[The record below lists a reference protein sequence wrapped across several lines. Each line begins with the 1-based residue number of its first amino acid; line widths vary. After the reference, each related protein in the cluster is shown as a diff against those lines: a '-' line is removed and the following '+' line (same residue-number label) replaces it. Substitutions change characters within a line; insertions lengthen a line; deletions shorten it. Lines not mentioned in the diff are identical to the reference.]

1 VYPTPTIGMVGS
13 LEDINNKMTL
23 DFKAEGDHL
32 YLVGRSRNCINSS
45 EYLHK
50 ICGVEYSP
58 APDFDLDEEFKLQQ
72 AIAGL
77 IQNKSINAAHDVS
90 EGGVFITL
98 CEAGFNRSLGFN
110 VTSAVG
116 VRKDAWLFGEAQSRV
131 VVSVAPDKAKELE
144 QFLATQGMLF
154 ESLGKVTAGDMKIDG
169 QDWGHILDW
178 KTLYDTAI
186 ERYLSAETAES
197 ALSAM

>member
-1 VYPTPTIGMVGS
+1 
-13 LEDINNKMTL
+13 
-23 DFKAEGDHL
+23 
-32 YLVGRSRNCINSS
+32 
-45 EYLHK
+45 
-50 ICGVEYSP
+50 VEYSP
-58 APDFDLDEEFKLQQ
+58 APDFDLDEEFKLQHS
-72 AIAGL
+72 IAGL
-77 IQNKSINAAHDVS
+77 IQAKTINAAHDVS

-131 VVSVAPDKAKELE
+131 VVSVSPEHVNAFE
-144 QFLATQGMLF
+144 QSLSSQGMLF
-154 ESLGKVTAGDMKIDG
+154 ESLGKVTAGSIQIDG
-169 QDWGHILDW
+169 EDWGHILEW

-186 ERYLSAETAES
+186 EKYLSAESAES